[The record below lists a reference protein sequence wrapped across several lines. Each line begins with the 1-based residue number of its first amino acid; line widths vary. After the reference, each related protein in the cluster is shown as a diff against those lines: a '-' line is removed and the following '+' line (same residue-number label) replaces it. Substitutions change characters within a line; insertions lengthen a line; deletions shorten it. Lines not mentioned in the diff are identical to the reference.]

1 MENRC
6 VSLVGGMVAR
16 SPRLSLLTIALI
28 LVLRDQGK
36 SYRQIVQNRRVR
48 KKDGSKLSQQARVGG

>member
-1 MENRC
+1 
-6 VSLVGGMVAR
+6 MVAR

-48 KKDGSKLSQQARVGG
+48 KKDGSKVSQQARVGG

>member
-1 MENRC
+1 
-6 VSLVGGMVAR
+6 MVAR
-16 SPRLSLLTIALI
+16 SPRLTLLTIVLI